1 MTTTE
6 FDTEFDVLY
15 NNITSNQA
23 PGLNGYEKSVFLTK
37 AENQILAERFN
48 KNIDAIGRGFDGGE
62 QRQIDFSS
70 LIRTEELTNIGSP
83 ESYVRIDP
91 RSFIFTTDAGIISI
105 LNEFLDVT
113 PVGSNTP
120 TTLTVKPLSY
130 DEYTRVMMKPYKYP
144 PKGVAWRLI
153 NGNDTGHRVRCF
165 ELIAKDLAGN
175 SVVYRLRY
183 VRRPAPIILEDL
195 SNLGVTIDREDSITE
210 CELPEEL
217 HHEIL
222 ERAVTLAKMAW
233 QGSTMTQAG
242 MAVEA
247 SKR

>member
-1 MTTTE
+1 MTASE
-6 FDTEFDVLY
+6 FNTEFDVLY

-48 KNIDAIGRGFDGGE
+48 KNIDAIGRGFDGSE
-62 QRQIDFSS
+62 QRQIDFS
-70 LIRTEELTNIGSP
+70 NITISIALNAQMP
-83 ESYVRIDP
+83 SQDYVRIDSRALLFAKP
-91 RSFIFTTDAGIISI
+91 NNCLSVI
-105 LNEFLDVT
+105 NEVLDVN
-113 PVGSNTP
+113 NTIY
-120 TTLTVKPLSY
+120 TIVALSY
-130 DEYTRVMMKPYKYP
+130 TEYVRLMLKPYKYP
-144 PKGVAWRLI
+144 LKGQAWRLI
-153 NGNDTGHRVRCF
+153 NNDYYEIIGKNVSYMDNP
-165 ELIAKDLAGN
+165 IYKI
-175 SVVYRLRY
+175 RY
-183 VRRPAPIILEDL
+183 IRKPLPIILEDL
-195 SNLGVTIDREDSITE
+195 SLLDVSIDGLTSVSDYGDDHQG
-210 CELPEEL
+210 CELDPEI